1 MRRGAGARAV
11 FASLS
16 RLLPAS
22 ILAAGLAGCV
32 VAGPDSDNRV
42 DASLLTNSIA
52 PASGGS
58 QGRRPSGADT
68 GNAIADARAL
78 NPYPAAAY
86 PIASTDTAPN
96 AFAGA
101 TSALQ
106 VPTTARAPATTGAES
121 ASDARTVRNAVS
133 VADLADTD
141 RRYEWSNPQTGSS
154 GVISGLTEEREG
166 MRICRRFRTL
176 RQSYAGVSLYSG
188 EACTNG
194 EGEWAL
200 VKFVENGSA
209 TTLQSAG
216 NT

>member
-1 MRRGAGARAV
+1 MYSV
-11 FASLS
+11 FARLS
-16 RLLPAS
+16 RLLLAS
-22 ILAAGLAGCV
+22 LLAAGLAGCV
-32 VAGPDSDNRV
+32 VAGPDSDNRI

-52 PASGGS
+52 PASGEP
-58 QGRRPSGADT
+58 QGASPSGAAPR
-68 GNAIADARAL
+68 NAIADARSV
-78 NPYPAAAY
+78 NPYPAY
-86 PIASTDTAPN
+86 PIASNDTAPS
-96 AFAGA
+96 AFANA

-106 VPTTARAPATTGAES
+106 VPTTAQAAATTGDES

-141 RRYEWSNPQTGSS
+141 GRYEWSNPQTGSS

-166 MRICRRFRTL
+166 MRICRRFQTS

-200 VKFVENGSA
+200 VKFAVNGAAA
-209 TTLQSAG
+209 TSESAG

>member
-1 MRRGAGARAV
+1 MV
-11 FASLS
+11 
-16 RLLPAS
+16 
-22 ILAAGLAGCV
+22 AGLAGCV
-32 VAGPDSDNRV
+32 VAGPNSDNRV

-52 PASGGS
+52 PASGES
-58 QGRRPSGADT
+58 QSASPSGADPKI
-68 GNAIADARAL
+68 AVADARSV

-86 PIASTDTAPN
+86 PIAANDTAPN
-96 AFAGA
+96 AYAGA
-101 TSALQ
+101 TSALN
-106 VPTTARAPATTGAES
+106 VPTTAQAAATTGAES

-141 RRYEWSNPQTGSS
+141 GRYEWSNPQTGSS

-166 MRICRRFRTL
+166 MRICRRFQTS

-200 VKFVENGSA
+200 VKFAENGAAA
-209 TTLQSAG
+209 TSQSVG